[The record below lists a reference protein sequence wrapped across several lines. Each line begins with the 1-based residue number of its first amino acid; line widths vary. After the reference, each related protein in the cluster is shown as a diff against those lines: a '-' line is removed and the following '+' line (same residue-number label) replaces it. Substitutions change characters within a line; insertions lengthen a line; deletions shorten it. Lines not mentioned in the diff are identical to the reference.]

1 MEHLVDAQNVTMQF
15 GGLKA
20 VNDVTM
26 HIDEAE
32 IVALIGPNGA
42 GKTTFFNMLTGI
54 YTPTQGSLT
63 FKGMTVGGKKPHV
76 ITKSGIA
83 RTFQNIRLFQ
93 NMTALENVMVGR
105 HTRSAEGAIGAVF
118 RTRKFK
124 AEEAKTTDIAFDWL
138 KFVGLGEKANELAK
152 NLPYGDQRRLEIAR
166 ALAAEPTLL
175 LLDEPAAG
183 MNPQETRKLNDLV
196 RKVRDLKITILL
208 IEHDMKVVMDLAD
221 RIYVLDFGELIAQG
235 LPAEIQRNPAVI
247 EAYLGKG
254 AEALLA
260 AEQAEEA
267 AAAAAQQSG
276 ARVHDLPQ
284 ASTEEGSTNG

>member
-1 MEHLVDAQNVTMQF
+1 MAHLVDAQSVTMQF

-54 YTPTQGSLT
+54 YAPTKGTLT
-63 FKGMTVGGKKPHV
+63 FKDVAVGGKKPHV
-76 ITKSGIA
+76 ITRMGIT

-105 HTRSAEGAIGAVF
+105 HTRTYASAVGAVF
-118 RTRKFK
+118 RTPKFK
-124 AEEAKTTDIAFDWL
+124 AEEAKTMDHAFDWL

-183 MNPQETRKLNDLV
+183 MNPQESKKLNDLIREV
-196 RKVRDLKITILL
+196 RGLGITVLL
-208 IEHDMKVVMDLAD
+208 IEHDMKVVMDIAD
-221 RIYVLDFGELIAQG
+221 RIYVLDFGQKIAEG
-235 LPAEIQRNPAVI
+235 LPAEIQSNPEVI
-247 EAYLGKG
+247 VAYLGKG
-254 AEALLA
+254 ADEMLREKGSPSSAHEDA
-260 AEQAEEA
+260 APAVETAAADEEA
-267 AAAAAQQSG
+267 QAD
-276 ARVHDLPQ
+276 AREDQ
-284 ASTEEGSTNG
+284 